1 MGCGKPFLCIML
13 NHRYTPGLSAKERSC
28 NISSCYVTFW
38 CISNLVN
45 IRNQNSL
52 EQQRI
57 MLVCNIFIFVLLWAS
72 ASAFPTSEPHHL
84 EKRLAVGTEA
94 SYANMAVS
102 AIEKVIMKEKP
113 MNNECI
119 KWIKI
124 KETRFQWRCKKF
136 G

>member
-1 MGCGKPFLCIML
+1 M
-13 NHRYTPGLSAKERSC
+13 
-28 NISSCYVTFW
+28 
-38 CISNLVN
+38 N
-45 IRNQNSL
+45 IRTQTVLNSK
-52 EQQRI
+52 EI
-57 MLVCNIFIFVLLWAS
+57 MLVCNIFIFVLFWAS

-102 AIEKVIMKEKP
+102 AIEKVMMKEKP

>member
-1 MGCGKPFLCIML
+1 
-13 NHRYTPGLSAKERSC
+13 
-28 NISSCYVTFW
+28 
-38 CISNLVN
+38 
-45 IRNQNSL
+45 
-52 EQQRI
+52 
-57 MLVCNIFIFVLLWAS
+57 MLVCNIFIIVLLWAS

-84 EKRLAVGTEA
+84 AKRLAVGTEA

-113 MNNECI
+113 LNNECI